1 MTPSRLA
8 RALVAAQSR
17 MPAVGKDSENPHFR
31 SRFTSLDSLIAATR
45 PVLNEAALA
54 ITQFPAVDD
63 QGRPVLRTV
72 LTHGPS
78 GEEISSDTPLYLS
91 RNDMQGLGAA
101 ITYARRYAWAS
112 MLGIAAEE
120 DTDGNVSARAEEPA
134 RAEEASEKPVRM
146 ASKPQKAK
154 MGILVKELET
164 AQMPLPADY
173 PGTEIWT
180 DVLRQR
186 LQEKYGVSTRT
197 DLTVEQ
203 ASELIDWLEQQAIP
217 F

>member
-1 MTPSRLA
+1 
-8 RALVAAQSR
+8 
-17 MPAVGKDSENPHFR
+17 MPAVGKDSKNPHFG
-31 SRFTSLDSLIAATR
+31 SRFTSLDTLIAATR
-45 PVLNEAALA
+45 APLNEACIV
-54 ITQFPAVDD
+54 ITQFPAVDE

-78 GEEISSDTPLYLS
+78 GEEITSDTPLYLS

-101 ITYARRYAWAS
+101 ITYARRYAWAA

-120 DTDGNVSARAEEPA
+120 DTDGEPA
-134 RAEEASEKPVRM
+134 GAPEKPVEEEKVPTKRLATKKQIGLM
-146 ASKPQKAK
+146 AVLTKQ
-154 MGILVKELET
+154 LDEQNVT
-164 AQMPLPADY
+164 MPAEY
-173 PGTEIWT
+173 SAAAEGWV

-186 LQEKYGVSTRT
+186 LAEYGVAHRNE
-197 DLTVEQ
+197 LTTGQ